1 MPGPR
6 CGRSALAVDRLV
18 QQLLHEMADKL
29 DRVRPGGSITTIGRH
44 ALLQATTMDPPLLR
58 ALRAHAPEI
67 TGSLTRRAYAAQL
80 RQAANEMGDLRETA
94 PVADDGRVPARVLLA
109 RAASDF
115 TDAQARRDQLSR
127 EDRVHGQEPGA

>member
-1 MPGPR
+1 MAGPS

-18 QQLLHEMADKL
+18 QQLLREMADKL

-67 TGSLTRRAYAAQL
+67 TGSLIRRAYAAQL
-80 RQAANEMGDLRETA
+80 RQAAEDMGDLREDA
-94 PVADDGRVPARVLLA
+94 PVSDDGRVPARVLLA
-109 RAASDF
+109 RAA
-115 TDAQARRDQLSR
+115 TDYTRAQDRRDQLSR